1 MLKAG
6 FDVPSERTFPS
17 FSPAFALTHHVL
29 GYMVARRTKSTAM
42 TASSSTSSNPNIVIR
57 RPAHPK
63 PHARAHISAS
73 EDLDAPST
81 VQSSRVF
88 ATPSAQAGSS
98 ATTSDAGHPMD
109 RDRPAPSD
117 ELIRIRQLLRPPE
130 IVATADWGIP
140 PASTEPCDPA
150 IEVCLFSIVSVP

>member
-1 MLKAG
+1 MLKAAI
-6 FDVPSERTFPS
+6 DVPSERMFSS
-17 FSPAFALTHHVL
+17 FSPAFALTYQVL

-63 PHARAHISAS
+63 PHARAHISVS
-73 EDLDAPST
+73 GDLEAPST
-81 VQSSRVF
+81 VQSSRVS

-98 ATTSDAGHPMD
+98 APTSDVGHPMD
-109 RDRPAPSD
+109 QDRPAPSD

-130 IVATADWGIP
+130 IVGTADWGIP

-150 IEVCLFSIVSVP
+150 IEVRPSSIVSVP